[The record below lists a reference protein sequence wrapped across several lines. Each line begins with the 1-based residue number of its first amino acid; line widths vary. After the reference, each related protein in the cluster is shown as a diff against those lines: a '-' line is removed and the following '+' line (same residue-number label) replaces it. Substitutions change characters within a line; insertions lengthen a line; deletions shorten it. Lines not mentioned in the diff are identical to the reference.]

1 MNTLELIRQC
11 YTDFYELLRVQ
22 ILMLLLYRVN
32 ALTLILAFLS
42 LKCPLLIT
50 SADYIQVHSRMFS
63 PWKQTLSTL
72 IRLLP

>member
-11 YTDFYELLRVQ
+11 YRDIYELLRVQ
-22 ILMLLLYRVN
+22 ILMLLLYLVN

-50 SADYIQVHSRMFS
+50 SAEYIQVFTMEANTMNPYHTA
-63 PWKQTLSTL
+63 PL
-72 IRLLP
+72 IGAV